1 MLLKQIE
8 KGGENVADLAYQIGM
23 IMLIVAP
30 LLLIFGVPISI
41 SMGIPAVLGMFLIL
55 GPDKVAITSAQ
66 RVFTGINSFSL
77 LAIPF
82 FVLAGV
88 IMNNGGIARRM
99 ITFAKA
105 LIGFVPGSLAQANVV
120 GNMFFGAVSGSGVAA
135 AAAIGGVMGPIEKEE
150 GYEPAFA
157 AAVNTASA
165 PCGMIIPPSNTFIV
179 YSLASGGASVAALF
193 LAGYIPGVLWG
204 LICMGIAFYFSKKL
218 NYRPSVIRGFGAKFK
233 AFIDA
238 VPALF
243 LIVIIIGG
251 IISGIFTPTEAS
263 CVSVVYALFLSFIY
277 RSIRLR
283 DLPGIFLSAARTT
296 GMIMLM
302 IGSSTILSWTMSY
315 TKIPTKIAEAF
326 LSITDNPIIILLMMN
341 FVILIMGCIMD
352 PTPIILIFTPI
363 FLPVALALDINMIH
377 FGVMIVLNTAIGT
390 ITPPVGPILFTGC
403 KVAELSIEAVTKYLW
418 PYFIALIV
426 LLMFVTFVPELSL
439 ILPGIAGYL

>member
-1 MLLKQIE
+1 MSS
-8 KGGENVADLAYQIGM
+8 LAYEIGI
-23 IMLIVAP
+23 IMLIMAP
-30 LLLIFGVPISI
+30 ILLVLGVPISI
-41 SMGIPAVLGMFLIL
+41 SMGMPAVIGMFLIL
-55 GPDKVAITSAQ
+55 GPNSVAITSAQ

-105 LIGFVPGSLAQANVV
+105 IIGFIPGSLAQANVV

-135 AAAIGGVMGPIEKEE
+135 AAAIGGVMGPMEKEE
-150 GYEPAFA
+150 GYDPRYS

-193 LAGYIPGVLWG
+193 LAGYVPGFLWG
-204 LICMGIAFYFSKKL
+204 GICMAIAYVYAKKF
-218 NYRPSVIRGFGAKFK
+218 NYKPSIIKGFRAKMA
-233 AFIDA
+233 AFLDA
-238 VPALF
+238 IPSLF

-251 IISGIFTPTEAS
+251 IITGIFTPTEAS
-263 CVSVVYALFLSFIY
+263 CVSVVYALVLSFIY
-277 RSIRLR
+277 KGISIK
-283 DLPGIFLSAARTT
+283 DLPEIFLSAAKTT

-315 TKIPTKIAEAF
+315 TKIPTMLANFF
-326 LSITDNPIIILLMMN
+326 LSITDNSILILLMMN
-341 FVILIMGCIMD
+341 AVILIMGCIMD

-363 FLPVALALDINMIH
+363 FLPVAMALDINIIH
-377 FGVMIVLNTAIGT
+377 FGVIMVFNTAIGT

-403 KVAELSIEAVTKYLW
+403 KVAELRIEQVVGYIW
-418 PYFIALIV
+418 PYYIALIV
-426 LLMFVTFVPELSL
+426 LLLFVTFIPALSL
-439 ILPGIAGYL
+439 ALPGWLGYL

>member
-1 MLLKQIE
+1 MSE
-8 KGGENVADLAYQIGM
+8 LALSIGM
-23 IMLIVAP
+23 IMLVMAP
-30 LLLIFGVPISI
+30 TLLTIGVPISI
-41 SMGIPAVLGMFLIL
+41 SMGLPAVAGMFLIL
-55 GPDKVAITSAQ
+55 KPEAVAITSAQ

-88 IMNNGGIARRM
+88 IMNNGGIAKRM
-99 ITFAKA
+99 IKFAKA
-105 LIGFVPGSLAQANVV
+105 IIGFIPGSLAQANVV
-120 GNMFFGAVSGSGVAA
+120 ANMFFGAVSGSGVAA
-135 AAAIGGVMGPIEKEE
+135 AAAIGGVMGPMEEEE
-150 GYEPAFA
+150 GYDPAYS

-193 LAGYIPGVLWG
+193 LAGYIPGILWG
-204 LICMGIAFYFSKKL
+204 LICMGIAFFYAKKL
-218 NYRPSVIRGFGAKFK
+218 NYKPSVIKGFRAKFM

-238 VPALF
+238 IPSLF

-263 CVSVVYALFLSFIY
+263 CVSVVYALILSFIY
-277 RSIRLR
+277 KSIKLR
-283 DLPGIFLSAARTT
+283 DLPDIFLSAAKTT

-315 TKIPTKIAEAF
+315 TKIPTLLANLF
-326 LSITDNPIIILLMMN
+326 LTFTDNRIIILLLMN
-341 FVILIMGCIMD
+341 LVILLMGCVMD

-363 FLPVALALDINMIH
+363 FLPVALKLGINIIH
-377 FGVMIVLNTAIGT
+377 FGVIMVFNTAIGA

-403 KVAELSIEAVTKYLW
+403 RVANLKIEDIIKHLL
-418 PYFIALIV
+418 PYFLALIV
-426 LLMFVTFVPELSL
+426 LLLAVTYVPLLSL
-439 ILPGIAGYL
+439 FLPKLAGY